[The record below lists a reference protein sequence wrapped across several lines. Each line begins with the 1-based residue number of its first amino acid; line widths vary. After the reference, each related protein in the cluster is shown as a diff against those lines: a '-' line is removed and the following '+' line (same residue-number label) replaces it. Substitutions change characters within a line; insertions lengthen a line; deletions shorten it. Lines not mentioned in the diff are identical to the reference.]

1 MAKSYATESRLKT
14 TTTTTTVAIV
24 RAIEDYSLDVAVGL
38 E

>member
-1 MAKSYATESRLKT
+1 MAKSYATESRLK
-14 TTTTTTVAIV
+14 TTTTTVAIV